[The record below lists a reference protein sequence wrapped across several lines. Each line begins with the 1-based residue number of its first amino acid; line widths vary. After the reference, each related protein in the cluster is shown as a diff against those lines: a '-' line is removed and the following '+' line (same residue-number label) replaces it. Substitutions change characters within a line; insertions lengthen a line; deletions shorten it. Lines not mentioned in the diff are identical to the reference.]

1 MARSVDDA
9 HRSVGRTHTKGGSRL
24 SHKAHQPTRQNTPFS
39 QPLATIAGNVPYDR
53 HQILAILAGIPA
65 APLVVGFPQRIVG
78 HVPARGKD

>member
-1 MARSVDDA
+1 MGAA
-9 HRSVGRTHTKGGSRL
+9 HRAVGRTHTQGDPRL
-24 SHKAHQPTRQNTPFS
+24 SPEVREPTRQNTSSS

-53 HQILAILAGIPA
+53 HQVLAIPAGIPA